1 MSGDDQHDPS
11 EAVRELLDH
20 VVDSLGLDATVEVTN
35 DGETCVGSVHGDD
48 LGLFIGRHGQTIDAV
63 QHLAQRMSGA
73 RPPARLR
80 EGRQIVI
87 DAEGYRERREA
98 MLQRQADGAAED
110 ALRYGRPVA
119 LDAMTASERRLV
131 HEYLRDR
138 GEIQTYSEGDE
149 PDRHLIVAPL
159 AEGDG

>member
-11 EAVRELLDH
+11 EAVRDLLEQ
-20 VVDSLGLDATVEVTN
+20 VVTALGLDAEIEITDDE
-35 DGETCVGSVHGDD
+35 ETCTGTLHGED

-63 QHLAQRMSGA
+63 QHLAQRVTGA
-73 RPPARLR
+73 RQRD
-80 EGRQIVI
+80 GRQIVI
-87 DAEGYRERREA
+87 DAEGYRDRREA
-98 MLQRQADGAAED
+98 MLQRQADGAVED

-138 GEIQTYSEGDE
+138 AEIQTYSEGDE

-159 AEGDG
+159 AQ